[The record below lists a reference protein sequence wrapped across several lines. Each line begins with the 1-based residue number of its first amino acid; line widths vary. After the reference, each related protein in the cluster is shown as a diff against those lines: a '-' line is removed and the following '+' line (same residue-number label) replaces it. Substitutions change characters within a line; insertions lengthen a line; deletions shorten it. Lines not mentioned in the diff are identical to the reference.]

1 MSLTARRVQT
11 LTRRPGLHGDGGN
24 LWLKVS
30 GPGKRSW
37 VFRYMIAGRAR
48 SMGLGHA
55 DEVPLAEARNKAEAA
70 RRLLRDGVDPREQRD
85 ATRAAAARAAARA
98 ITFSDVTSRYFA
110 AQQGGWRSVRHR
122 AIWRASVANHVE
134 HLIGKLPVEKIDTSL
149 VLRVLEPLWQTKP
162 ETASRL
168 RGRIEAILSYAIA
181 RGWRDG
187 PNPAVWRGHLQR
199 MLPAPRKLRPV
210 EHFAALGW
218 HAAPAFIAELRQKD
232 SIGAR
237 ALHFAILTAVRSG
250 EVRGATWD
258 EIDMKR
264 TVWTI
269 PARRM
274 KGGREH
280 RVPLSTPA
288 LVLLRS
294 MALLRT
300 EHGLVFPGRSLTRPL
315 SPDALTKALQRL
327 GRGDLTAHGFRSTFR
342 DWCADTGKSADAAEM
357 ALAHAPASRVVA
369 AYARSD
375 LLEQRRALMEAWA
388 AFLGRPAAEVLPLR
402 KRRPSR

>member
-1 MSLTARRVQT
+1 MPLTARRVHT
-11 LTRRPGLHGDGGN
+11 LTRPGFYGDGGN

-30 GPGKRSW
+30 GPGRRSW

-48 SMGLGHA
+48 SMGLGPI
-55 DEVPLAEARNKAEAA
+55 DEVSLAEARDKAEAA

-85 ATRAAAARAAARA
+85 AARSAAALAASRA
-98 ITFSDVTSRYFA
+98 ITFSEVTSRYFA

-122 AIWRASVANHVE
+122 TIWRASVVNHVE
-134 HLIGKLPVEKIDTSL
+134 PLIGKLPVEKIDTSL
-149 VLRVLEPLWQTKP
+149 VLQVLEPLWQIKP
-162 ETASRL
+162 ETASRV

-199 MLPAPRKLRPV
+199 MLPAPGKLRSV
-210 EHFAALGW
+210 EHFAALDW
-218 HAAPAFIAELRQKD
+218 RTAPAFMAELRQRE
-232 SIGAR
+232 SIGAQ
-237 ALHFAILTAVRSG
+237 ALQFAILTAARSG

-258 EIDMKR
+258 EIDLER
-264 TVWTI
+264 AVWTI

-280 RVPLSTPA
+280 RVPLSAPTLA
-288 LVLLRS
+288 ILRS
-294 MALLRT
+294 MAPLRT
-300 EHGLVFPGRSLTRPL
+300 EHGLVFPGRSLARPL
-315 SPDALTKALQRL
+315 SPDTLKKALQRL
-327 GRGDLTAHGFRSTFR
+327 GRDDLTAHGFRSTFR
-342 DWCADTGKSADAAEM
+342 DWCADHGKPADVAEA

-375 LLEQRRALMEAWA
+375 LLEQRRGLMDAWA
-388 AFLGRPAAEVLPLR
+388 DFLTGEPAQVVPLR
-402 KRRPSR
+402 VAR